1 MPDLDIYEGDIDIA
15 HRLGKA
21 DRANRRPIIVKLKS
35 RMTKIRI
42 MRRKKTLKGKN
53 IYINEDPTRENQ
65 EVFICMR
72 KKKEESVSSAW
83 TQDGVIKHRHVTFI

>member
-1 MPDLDIYEGDIDIA
+1 
-15 HRLGKA
+15 
-21 DRANRRPIIVKLKS
+21 
-35 RMTKIRI
+35 
-42 MRRKKTLKGKN
+42 MRRKKTLKGKKHLHQRG
-53 IYINEDPTRENQ
+53 P